1 MENISEKNLPLSR
14 EFLASAQLAVFL
26 IHIGFVM
33 F

>member
-1 MENISEKNLPLSR
+1 MENIPLSR

-26 IHIGFVM
+26 THIGFVIM